1 MLIDIGALFLS
12 YENFLSLPQAFTDT
26 ASIFLI
32 ALILTLKV
40 MESRKGEP
48 VGLNA
53 MGVRSGRNN
62 V

>member
-1 MLIDIGALFLS
+1 MLIDTGALFLS
-12 YENFLSLPQAFTDT
+12 YENIIPQAFTDT
-26 ASIFLI
+26 ENIFLM
-32 ALILTLKV
+32 ALILTLKL

-53 MGVRSGRNN
+53 MGIRSGRNN